1 MFDRDSVKRLD
12 DKSPL
17 HAIQIE
23 LQQGYALSPVEAQV
37 LARRLQQ
44 LVDEQTGYTRNL
56 GQIIYQA
63 IDIDEPPGKSL
74 EDCRKVAVQ
83 LTLFDQADAEVLARE
98 GPVELR
104 RVRVHRLVNEA
115 LMQGGALSQED
126 LACLLGIG
134 LRSIKRIFAH
144 YRQQGMPLPSRGE
157 LKDMG
162 RGVSHKVPVIRRY
175 VQDLSLSEISR
186 ALGDHGIQSMA
197 RYLRHFALVMILD
210 DRGLSPEQMQSV
222 IGVSRNLI
230 EQYRQLYVDLDKPEY
245 QLTLTRLKRLILT
258 PDTPLKT
265 PANALE
271 PFERKRGSL
280 S

>member
-1 MFDRDSVKRLD
+1 MFGRDSVKRLD

-144 YRQQGMPLPSRGE
+144 YRQQGMALPSRGE

-258 PDTPLKT
+258 PDTPLKS

-271 PFERKRGSL
+271 PFEQKRGSL

>member
-1 MFDRDSVKRLD
+1 MFNQDSARRLD

-37 LARRLQQ
+37 LAQRLQQ
-44 LVDEQTGYTRNL
+44 LVDEQTGYTRGL
-56 GQIIYQA
+56 GQITYQA
-63 IDIDEPPGKSL
+63 VDVQEPAGKSL

-83 LTLFDQADAEVLARE
+83 LTVFDQGDAEILASQ
-98 GPVELR
+98 GTTGLR
-104 RVRVHRLVNEA
+104 RMRVHRLVHEA

-126 LACLLGIG
+126 LSCLLGIS
-134 LRSIKRIFAH
+134 LRSIKRIFAYH
-144 YRQQGMPLPSRGE
+144 RQQGIPLPSRGE
-157 LKDMG
+157 LQDMG
-162 RGVSHKVPVIRRY
+162 RGVSHKIPVIRRY
-175 VQDLSLSEISR
+175 VQGLCFSEISQ

-222 IGVSRNLI
+222 IGTSCNLI
-230 EQYRQLYVDLDKPEY
+230 SQYRQLYAELNQPEY
-245 QLTLTRLKRLILT
+245 QFTLTRLKRLILSPNT
-258 PDTPLKT
+258 TQEAI
-265 PANALE
+265 PASAASTE
-271 PFERKRGSL
+271 GEKGGL

>member
-1 MFDRDSVKRLD
+1 MFDRDSMKRLD

-37 LARRLQQ
+37 LAHRLQQ

-56 GQIIYQA
+56 GQIIYPA
-63 IDIDEPPGKSL
+63 IDIDEPPGKAL
-74 EDCRKVAVQ
+74 KDCRKVSVQ
-83 LTLFDQADAEVLARE
+83 LTLFDRTDAETLARE
-98 GPVELR
+98 GPVGLR
-104 RVRVHRLVNEA
+104 RARVHRLVNEA

-126 LACLLGIG
+126 LACLLGVG

-144 YRQQGMPLPSRGE
+144 YRQQGVRLPSRGE

-222 IGVSRNLI
+222 IGISSNLI
-230 EQYRQLYVDLDKPEY
+230 EQYRQLYADLDKPEF

-265 PANALE
+265 TANAQE
-271 PFERKRGSL
+271 PSERKRGSV